1 MKILATEYNEQGERV
16 IIPIGDNALLRNND
30 DLYIPDFAGELS
42 AVPQLVIRI
51 HKLGKCVE
59 ERFGE
64 RYFEEIGVGIRFYAD
79 DMERSLRERSLPTG
93 MASSFDGSVAIG
105 ELQAKG
111 MCVDTRYVFQV
122 NGKTVYEGGVEDLS
136 CSLENL
142 IAEAS
147 NYYTLKIGDYLYCGN
162 RFRYQGLK
170 AGDRLQLL
178 FQDKVWMDFKVK

>member
-1 MKILATEYNEQGERV
+1 
-16 IIPIGDNALLRNND
+16 
-30 DLYIPDFAGELS
+30 
-42 AVPQLVIRI
+42 
-51 HKLGKCVE
+51 
-59 ERFGE
+59 
-64 RYFEEIGVGIRFYAD
+64 
-79 DMERSLRERSLPTG
+79 
-93 MASSFDGSVAIG
+93 
-105 ELQAKG
+105 
-111 MCVDTRYVFQV
+111 
-122 NGKTVYEGGVEDLS
+122 VYEGGVEDLS